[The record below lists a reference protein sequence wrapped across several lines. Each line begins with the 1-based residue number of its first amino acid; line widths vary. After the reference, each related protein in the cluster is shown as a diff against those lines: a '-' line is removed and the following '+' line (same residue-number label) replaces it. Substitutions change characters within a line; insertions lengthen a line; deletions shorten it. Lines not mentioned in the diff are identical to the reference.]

1 LENFNKKIQNID
13 MKQIL
18 IICTVLFLTAC
29 SSNKGEKGSL
39 AEKKSTLEALMK
51 DRDALSTKI
60 VALESEIEQLDSSSS
75 NEKMK
80 LVEVATLTN
89 QDFSH
94 YIELQGKITTE
105 NIYYV
110 TPRGM
115 GGQVKSMFVKQGD
128 RVKKGQLL
136 MKLEDGIIQ
145 QNIKQVESQ
154 LAFAKNIFSR
164 QENLWRDGIGTEVQF
179 LSAKNNVESLEKQLS
194 LVKEQLS
201 TTNVLAEAPGV
212 IDAVS
217 IKVGE
222 TFMGS
227 PLAGITIVDP
237 SLLKATVD
245 VPENYITKFKKGMKT
260 IISIPDINKS
270 INSQISLISETINIT
285 SRSFVAE
292 SKLTGVKDI
301 KPNQIA
307 IVKVLDHESKNAI
320 VIPVETVQTD
330 EKGKYVFIFS
340 NENGKNIARKKS
352 IEIGE
357 FYDELIE
364 VKSGLSTGD
373 KIITKGFQGLYEG
386 QSLTTATA
394 K

>member
-1 LENFNKKIQNID
+1 

-18 IICTVLFLTAC
+18 IICIVLFLTAC

-60 VALESEIEQLDSSSS
+60 IALESEIEQLDSSSS